1 MSLSELQFFV
11 NIFPGVGSLD
21 HVTIVLV
28 FKGTSIL
35 FSIEAVPIYIPTNS
49 VGTFPPFSPHPLKH
63 LLFVDFLM
71 MAILT
76 GVRCYLII
84 VLI

>member
-1 MSLSELQFFV
+1 MYLFELEFLSFLD
-11 NIFPGVGSLD
+11 ICPGVGLLGRM
-21 HVTIVLV
+21 VALFLA

-35 FSIEAVPIYIPTNS
+35 FSIVAALIYIPTNS
-49 VGTFPPFSPHPLKH
+49 VGGLFFSPHPLQH

-76 GVRCYLII
+76 GVR
-84 VLI
+84 